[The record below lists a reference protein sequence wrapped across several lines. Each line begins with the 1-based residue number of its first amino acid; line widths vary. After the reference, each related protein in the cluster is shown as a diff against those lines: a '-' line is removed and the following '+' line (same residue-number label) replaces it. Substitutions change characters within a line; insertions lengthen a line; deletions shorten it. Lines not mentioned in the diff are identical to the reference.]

1 MILAK
6 PEIIQRFENDKRFS
20 KAPSSNLQYSNRQ
33 FRHSDRSPGISL
45 KNPQFSPRDSLRF
58 SQDDNDEVC
67 TIETWRLDFL
77 RRLEV
82 GAWCFERLQ
91 AECHVQIARAC
102 YSGPSMNWLGRH
114 RLLVLGVIC
123 FFWTGLIFLGHFFPA
138 TPFISAPWR
147 GEQSFEDLLRQ
158 EGRKTAAPRDFV
170 FLGVDQST
178 LQLPPLSPEEI
189 AGNRAFQLMTA
200 QPFPWSREVWA
211 LLLDRL
217 VGAGARLVVFDF
229 LFNPP
234 NDGDPQFHAA
244 LDHYHDKVVLG
255 ANFDM
260 EHGAQE
266 VTPNDVLIP
275 PPQLLDHR
283 VGYVNFWPDTIDG
296 KTRAAIYQVTDR
308 QLAGLPPHPS
318 EEVYESLAARALGK
332 IGRGN
337 DVPRDFRGHMIRF
350 TDRDAFEAR
359 PLYEVFDPKLW
370 HANYADGAF
379 FKDKIVMVGP
389 AAQVMHDIVDTP
401 LSPTTLG
408 PVVHLQAMAAAMGH
422 EFLRPTP
429 ERVELALVGAAGL
442 IAWSLVSFLRRPLLC
457 VAALIVIMATYL
469 GTARLFYDTTGL
481 LLLTVPVLAALL
493 LSGSFSLGFEYA
505 LERLEKVRTRR
516 TLERYVSKNLVK
528 EVLENPDSYYSTL
541 RGARV
546 PVTILFSDL
555 IGFTT
560 LSEKADPEA
569 LVAQLNEYLTQ
580 MTSVVFSN
588 GGTLDKFIGDAIMA
602 VWGNVRSLGTAQDA
616 KNSVRT
622 ALGMRRE
629 LRELNQKWRDQGR
642 MGLGMGIGIN
652 QGEVIV
658 GNIGSLERMDPTVI
672 GDSVNLASRLEGLT
686 RVYGVDILVG
696 ASAAE
701 LVRDEFHLRSV
712 ARVQVKGKTK
722 PVDVFTLIGA
732 RDEKVD
738 PQLLKWLESYE
749 EGFDK
754 FRTRDFVQAK
764 ILFSLFLEFFPEDL
778 LAKMYLD
785 RVLEYEQA
793 PPDEAWDAVEVFKKK

>member
-1 MILAK
+1 M
-6 PEIIQRFENDKRFS
+6 Q
-20 KAPSSNLQYSNRQ
+20 
-33 FRHSDRSPGISL
+33 
-45 KNPQFSPRDSLRF
+45 
-58 SQDDNDEVC
+58 
-67 TIETWRLDFL
+67 
-77 RRLEV
+77 
-82 GAWCFERLQ
+82 
-91 AECHVQIARAC
+91 
-102 YSGPSMNWLGRH
+102 WLGRH

-123 FFWTGLIFLGHFFPA
+123 FFWTGLIFVGHFFPT
-138 TPFISAPWR
+138 TPFVSAPWR
-147 GEQSFEDLLRQ
+147 AEQGFEDLLRQ

-170 FLGVDQST
+170 FLGLDQST
-178 LQLPPLSPEEI
+178 MQLPPLTPEEI

-200 QPFPWSREVWA
+200 RPFPWSREVWA

-217 VGAGARLVVFDF
+217 FGAGARLVVFDL

-234 NDGDPQFHAA
+234 NDGDPAFHAA
-244 LDHYHDKVVLG
+244 LDRYHDKVVLG
-255 ANFDM
+255 ANFEFPNDN
-260 EHGAQE
+260 ERQE
-266 VTPNDVLIP
+266 ITPNNALIS
-275 PPQLLDHR
+275 PPQLLDDR
-283 VGYVNFWPDTIDG
+283 VGYVNFWPDPIDG
-296 KTRAAIYQVTDR
+296 KVRAVMYRLTDR
-308 QLAGLPPHPS
+308 QIMGLPPQPG
-318 EEVYESLAARALGK
+318 EQTYESLVSRALAK
-332 IGRGN
+332 IGHGN
-337 DVPRDFRGHMIRF
+337 DLPRNFRGHMIRF
-350 TDRDAFEAR
+350 TEPDAFEAR

-389 AAQVMHDIVDTP
+389 SAQVMHDVVDTP
-401 LSPTTLG
+401 MSPATLG

-422 EFLRPTP
+422 EFLSPTP
-429 ERVELALVGAAGL
+429 RKVELALVAAAGL
-442 IAWSLVSFLRRPLLC
+442 VAWSLVSFLRKPLLC
-457 VAALIVIMATYL
+457 VGALIVIVATYL

-546 PVTILFSDL
+546 PVAILFSDL
-555 IGFTT
+555 VGFTT

-569 LVAQLNEYLTQ
+569 LVAQLNEYLSQ
-580 MTSVVFSN
+580 MTSVVFST

-616 KNSVRT
+616 KNCARA

-658 GNIGSLERMDPTVI
+658 GNIGSQERMDPTVI

-686 RVYGVDILVG
+686 RIYGVDILVG

-701 LVRDEFHLRSV
+701 LVRDEFYLRSV
-712 ARVQVKGKTK
+712 ARVQVKGKSQ

-732 RDEKVD
+732 RNEEVD

-754 FRTRDFVQAK
+754 FRTRDFIQAK
-764 ILFSLFLEFFPEDL
+764 ILFSRFLEFYPDDL

-785 RVLEYEQA
+785 RALEYEQA
-793 PPDEAWDAVEVFKKK
+793 PPGEAWEAVEVFKKK